1 MTVGLSKGLALAIL
15 WAQVPAA
22 HRADVE
28 SWAASEPL
36 APTDPAVGVLAVGRY
51 AGISGAPAFIEV
63 HELVNDDAM
72 VVSASGILMAT
83 TLQALERFGAA
94 ILPGGAAG
102 EAGGS
107 RAGSVGPA
115 GVYGQIFPPGI
126 DERAAVHGLPP
137 ALQIGRIDIPP
148 AHEDEFNEW
157 YNTEYL
163 LGNMRVHGVYG
174 ARRYLNRGTGPRYLT
189 VYEFAHT
196 EVSRQ
201 PAWDRARAQ
210 SVWRRRI
217 ERLWAHAPGSPGI
230 YRRLAAR

>member
-1 MTVGLSKGLALAIL
+1 MTAGLRKGRAVAIL
-15 WAQVPAA
+15 WAEVPAA
-22 HRADVE
+22 RRADLE
-28 SWAASEPL
+28 AWATSEPL
-36 APTDPAVGVLAVGRY
+36 APADPAAGLLALGRY
-51 AGISGAPAFIEV
+51 AGISGAPAFIEI
-63 HELVNDDAM
+63 HELLNDDAA
-72 VVSASGILMAT
+72 VAAASGRLLAAT
-83 TLQALERFGAA
+83 ARALERLDATV
-94 ILPGGAAG
+94 LPGGAPG
-102 EAGGS
+102 AGGGAPS
-107 RAGSVGPA
+107 PA
-115 GVYGQIFPPGI
+115 GLYGQIFPPGV

-163 LGNMRVHGVYG
+163 LGNMTVHGVYG

>member
-1 MTVGLSKGLALAIL
+1 MTGLRKGRALAIL
-15 WAQVPAA
+15 WADVPSAQ
-22 HRADVE
+22 RADLE
-28 SWAASEPL
+28 AWATSEPL
-36 APTDPAVGVLAVGRY
+36 APTDPAAGVLAVGRY
-51 AGISGAPAFIEV
+51 AGISGAPAFLEV
-63 HELVNDDAM
+63 HELLSDDA
-72 VVSASGILMAT
+72 VVVAASGSAMSVT
-83 TLQALERFGAA
+83 FRALERLGAVT
-94 ILPGGAAG
+94 LSGGAPT
-102 EAGGS
+102 EPGGS
-107 RAGSVGPA
+107 RTGSTSPA

-137 ALQIGRIDIPP
+137 ALQVGRIDIPP

-163 LGNMRVHGVYG
+163 IGNMTVNGVYS

-201 PAWDRARAQ
+201 PAWDRTRAQ

>member
-1 MTVGLSKGLALAIL
+1 VIGLRKGRALAIL
-15 WAQVPAA
+15 WADVPQAR
-22 HRADVE
+22 RADLE
-28 SWAASEPL
+28 AWATSEPL
-36 APTDPAVGVLAVGRY
+36 APADPAAGVLAAGRY
-51 AGISGAPAFIEV
+51 TAISGAPAFIEV
-63 HELVNDDAM
+63 HELVSDDA
-72 VVSASGILMAT
+72 VVVAGSGTLMAT
-83 TLQALERFGAA
+83 TLRALERLEAA
-94 ILPGGAAG
+94 PWPGGAPG
-102 EAGGS
+102 ETGGPRGGS
-107 RAGSVGPA
+107 GSPA

-137 ALQIGRIDIPP
+137 ALQIGRIDIPA

-163 LGNMRVHGVYG
+163 IGNMTVNGVYS

-189 VYEFAHT
+189 FYEFAHT

-217 ERLWAHAPGSPGI
+217 ERLWSHAAGSPGI
-230 YRRLAAR
+230 FRRLAAH

>member
-1 MTVGLSKGLALAIL
+1 VTELRKGRALAIL
-15 WAQVPAA
+15 WAEAPAA
-22 HRADVE
+22 RRADVE
-28 SWAASEPL
+28 AWAASEPL
-36 APTDPAVGVLAVGRY
+36 APADRAAGILAVGRY
-51 AGISGAPAFIEV
+51 AAVSGAPSFLEV
-63 HELVNDDAM
+63 HELLSDDPA
-72 VVSASGILMAT
+72 VAAASGGAMSAT
-83 TLQALERFGAA
+83 HHALERLGAT
-94 ILPGGAAG
+94 ILPGGAPAEPG
-102 EAGGS
+102 AS
-107 RAGSVGPA
+107 RSGSVGPA

-163 LGNMRVHGVYG
+163 IGNMTVNGVYS
-174 ARRYLNRGTGPRYLT
+174 ARRYLNRGIGPRYLT
-189 VYEFAHT
+189 VYEFAHA

-217 ERLWAHAPGSPGI
+217 ERFWAHASGSPGV

>member
-1 MTVGLSKGLALAIL
+1 VTTGLRKGRALAIL
-15 WAQVPAA
+15 WAEAPAA
-22 HRADVE
+22 RRADLE
-28 SWAASEPL
+28 AWAASEPL

-51 AGISGAPAFIEV
+51 AGISGAPAFLEI
-63 HELVNDDAM
+63 HELLSDDAT
-72 VVSASGILMAT
+72 VVAASGGLMSAT
-83 TLQALERFGAA
+83 LRALERLEAA
-94 ILPGGAAG
+94 IFPGGAPA
-102 EAGGS
+102 EPGGS
-107 RAGSVGPA
+107 RPGSVGPA

-126 DERAAVHGLPP
+126 DERAAVHTLPP

-163 LGNMRVHGVYG
+163 IGNMTVNGVYS

-189 VYEFAHT
+189 VYEFAHP

-230 YRRLAAR
+230 YRRLAAH

>member
-1 MTVGLSKGLALAIL
+1 
-15 WAQVPAA
+15 
-22 HRADVE
+22 
-28 SWAASEPL
+28 
-36 APTDPAVGVLAVGRY
+36 
-51 AGISGAPAFIEV
+51 
-63 HELVNDDAM
+63 
-72 VVSASGILMAT
+72 
-83 TLQALERFGAA
+83 
-94 ILPGGAAG
+94 
-102 EAGGS
+102 
-107 RAGSVGPA
+107 VGPA

-163 LGNMRVHGVYG
+163 LGNMTVNGVYG

-230 YRRLAAR
+230 YRRLAAG

>member
-1 MTVGLSKGLALAIL
+1 MTGLRKGRALAIL
-15 WAQVPAA
+15 WAEVPAA
-22 HRADVE
+22 RRPDLEA
-28 SWAASEPL
+28 WAAGDPL
-36 APTDPAVGVLAVGRY
+36 APTDPTAGVLAVGRY
-51 AGISGAPAFIEV
+51 AGISGAPAFLEI
-63 HELVNDDAM
+63 HELLSDDAT
-72 VVSASGILMAT
+72 VVAVSGGLMST
-83 TLQALERFGAA
+83 TLRALERLDAVV
-94 ILPGGAAG
+94 LPGGAPG
-102 EAGGS
+102 EPGGA
-107 RAGSVGPA
+107 RPGSVGPA

-163 LGNMRVHGVYG
+163 LGNMTVNGVYG
-174 ARRYLNRGTGPRYLT
+174 ARRYLNRGAGPRYLT

-201 PAWDRARAQ
+201 PAWDRARSQ

>member
-1 MTVGLSKGLALAIL
+1 VTAALRKGRALAIL
-15 WAQVPAA
+15 WAEVPES

-28 SWAASEPL
+28 SWATSEPL
-36 APTDPAVGVLAVGRY
+36 VLADPARGVLAVGRS
-51 AGISGAPAFIEV
+51 AGVSGAPAFIEV
-63 HELVNDDAM
+63 HELRSEDAP
-72 VVSASGILMAT
+72 VVAASGTLMAA
-83 TLQALERFGAA
+83 TLRALERFGAA
-94 ILPGGAAG
+94 VLPGGAPGAG
-102 EAGGS
+102 LARGGAAS
-107 RAGSVGPA
+107 L
-115 GVYGQIFPPGI
+115 YGQIFPPGI

-157 YNTEYL
+157 YNSEYL
-163 LGNMRVHGVYG
+163 IGNMTVNGVYG
-174 ARRYLNRGTGPRYLT
+174 ARRYLNRGSGPRYLT

-217 ERLWAHAPGSPGI
+217 ERLWTHAQGSPGI
-230 YRRLAAR
+230 YRRLAAG

>member
-1 MTVGLSKGLALAIL
+1 VTAGLRKGRAVAIL
-15 WAQVPAA
+15 WVEVPAA
-22 HRADVE
+22 RRADLE
-28 SWAASEPL
+28 AWATSEPL
-36 APTDPAVGVLAVGRY
+36 APADPAAGVLALGRY
-51 AGISGAPAFIEV
+51 AGISGAPAFIEI
-63 HELVNDDAM
+63 HELLNDDAA
-72 VVSASGILMAT
+72 VAAASGRLLAAT
-83 TLQALERFGAA
+83 ARALERLDATV
-94 ILPGGAAG
+94 LPGGAPGAS
-102 EAGGS
+102 GS
-107 RAGSVGPA
+107 APSPVGL
-115 GVYGQIFPPGI
+115 YGQIFPPGV

-163 LGNMRVHGVYG
+163 LGNMTVNGVYG
-174 ARRYLNRGTGPRYLT
+174 ARRYLNRGAGPRYLT
-189 VYEFAHT
+189 VYEFANT

-230 YRRLAAR
+230 YRRLTAR